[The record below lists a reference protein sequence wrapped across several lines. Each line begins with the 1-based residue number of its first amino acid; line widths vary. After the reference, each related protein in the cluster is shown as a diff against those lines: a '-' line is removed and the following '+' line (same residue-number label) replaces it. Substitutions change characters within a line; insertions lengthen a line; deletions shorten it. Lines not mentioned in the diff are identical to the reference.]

1 MSFSSNVKDELSRQ
15 MPGARH
21 CQIAETAAILSLC
34 GRVKISASDH
44 FWIEIHTE
52 NVAVARKYFTLLK
65 KTFNIRTDV
74 SIRSGM
80 NHGRSRTYIVAVRE
94 HEEALKVLQAVKL
107 INSQGE
113 IGENLSLIRNVV
125 LQNAC
130 CRRAFI
136 RGAFL
141 AAGSISAPE
150 KFYHFEIVC
159 PTEPKAE
166 QLKNIIATFDIEA
179 KIVPRKKYY
188 VVYIKEGSQIVD
200 ILNVMEAPVSLMEL
214 ENIRI
219 VKEMRGS
226 VNRQVNCETANI
238 NKTVSAAVKQ
248 IEDIRFIQ
256 SVAGLSGLPESLQ
269 EMARI
274 RLERPEATLKELGE
288 ALEPPVGKSGVNH
301 RLRKLSLV
309 AEELRQQFPDR
320 NTSSLQ

>member
-1 MSFSSNVKDELSRQ
+1 MSFSSSVKDELSRQ

-74 SIRSGM
+74 SIRSGI
-80 NHGRSRTYIVAVRE
+80 NPGRSRTYIVAVRE

-150 KFYHFEIVC
+150 KFYHFEIVSHR
-159 PTEPKAE
+159 
-166 QLKNIIATFDIEA
+166 A
-179 KIVPRKKYY
+179 K
-188 VVYIKEGSQIVD
+188 G
-200 ILNVMEAPVSLMEL
+200 
-214 ENIRI
+214 
-219 VKEMRGS
+219 G
-226 VNRQVNCETANI
+226 
-238 NKTVSAAVKQ
+238 AA
-248 IEDIRFIQ
+248 
-256 SVAGLSGLPESLQ
+256 
-269 EMARI
+269 
-274 RLERPEATLKELGE
+274 
-288 ALEPPVGKSGVNH
+288 
-301 RLRKLSLV
+301 
-309 AEELRQQFPDR
+309 
-320 NTSSLQ
+320 

>member
-1 MSFSSNVKDELSRQ
+1 MSFSSSVKDELSRQ

-74 SIRSGM
+74 SIRSGI
-80 NHGRSRTYIVAVRE
+80 NPGRSRTYIVAVRE

-274 RLERPEATLKELGE
+274 RLERPEATVKELGE

>member
-1 MSFSSNVKDELSRQ
+1 MSFSSEVKEELSEQ
-15 MPGARH
+15 IASGRH
-21 CQIAETAAILSLC
+21 CRLAETAAILSLC
-34 GRVKISASDH
+34 GKIVITENDRYCVKIQ
-44 FWIEIHTE
+44 TE
-52 NVAVARKYFTLLK
+52 NLAVARKYFTLLK

-74 SIRSGM
+74 SIRSGI
-80 NHGRSRTYIVAVRE
+80 NPGRSRTYIVAVRE

>member
-107 INSQGE
+107 INTQGE

-179 KIVPRKKYY
+179 KIVPRKRYY